1 MRKGADKMSN
11 KLKYDKLQKRVMDLE
26 KNYKTTDERISRIE
40 ERNVVDD
47 IIRETFPG
55 SGRWF
60 FTYENIAARNNI
72 SASTVSRI
80 AEKNGISRRGIR
92 SV

>member
-1 MRKGADKMSN
+1 MSN
-11 KLKYDKLQKRVMDLE
+11 KIKHDKLQKRVADLE
-26 KNYKTTDERISRIE
+26 KNYKTTEERISRIE
-40 ERNVVDD
+40 ERNVIDD
-47 IIRETFPG
+47 ITRETFPG

-60 FTYENIAARNNI
+60 YTYENIAGRNNI

-80 AEKNGISRRGIR
+80 AEKNGISRRGIK

>member
-1 MRKGADKMSN
+1 MSN
-11 KLKYDKLQKRVMDLE
+11 KLKYDKLQKRVGELE
-26 KNYKTTDERISRIE
+26 KNYKIIDNRISRIE
-40 ERNVVDD
+40 DRNVRDD

-60 FTYENIAARNNI
+60 FTYENIADRNNI

-80 AEKNGISRRGIR
+80 AEKNGISRRGIK

>member
-1 MRKGADKMSN
+1 MSN
-11 KLKYDKLQKRVMDLE
+11 KLKYDKLQKRVADLE
-26 KNYKTTDERISRIE
+26 KNYRTTEERISRIE
-40 ERNVVDD
+40 ERNIIDD
-47 IIRETFPG
+47 ITRETFAG

-60 FTYENIAARNNI
+60 FTYENIANRNNI

-80 AEKNGISRRGIR
+80 AEKNGISRRGVK